1 MSFIGAVPATL
12 FESMLKDNGGW
23 NGPLVLN
30 ARSESAAKLVI
41 KFEFFDVIVHLE
53 LRWLSYRETYGLVP
67 YLDNAKLG

>member
-12 FESMLKDNGGW
+12 FESMLLDNGGW

-41 KFEFFDVIVHLE
+41 KFEFFDVIVGKIAMFCFV
-53 LRWLSYRETYGLVP
+53 SDSVVFSS
-67 YLDNAKLG
+67 